1 MRRIWTVL
9 FALLLPCLLCGE
21 EAFLLMPS
29 KQIYD
34 RYGAPLRGF
43 LSERNT
49 YYRPVGLGEIS
60 PWLVAA
66 VLAAAAGDNNA

>member
-49 YYRPVGLGEIS
+49 YYLSLIHI
-60 PWLVAA
+60 
-66 VLAAAAGDNNA
+66 